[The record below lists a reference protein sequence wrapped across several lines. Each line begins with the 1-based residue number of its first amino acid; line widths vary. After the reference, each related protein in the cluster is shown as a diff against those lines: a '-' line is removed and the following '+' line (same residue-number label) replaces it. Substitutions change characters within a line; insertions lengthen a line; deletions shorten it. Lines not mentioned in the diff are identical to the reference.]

1 MVLMVQ
7 MLSMGPIA
15 EGRGARVS
23 GHDLPTVA
31 DFIGP
36 RKPCCRPAFSTEE
49 FATARLLLGPMA
61 RIVAGRTSL
70 LAGARFPTTARKE
83 REGADVEVKI
93 GITDSPRELVFSSA
107 QTPAE
112 VEELVNA
119 ALGAGAHVLSLTD
132 EKGRRFVVNAA
143 KIAYV
148 EIGVADSRRVGF
160 GIGSSAAKSG

>member
-7 MLSMGPIA
+7 MLSMQRMA

-23 GHDLPTVA
+23 GHDLPTAVG
-31 DFIGP
+31 FT
-36 RKPCCRPAFSTEE
+36 RSTE
-49 FATARLLLGPMA
+49 ALLPTGFQHA
-61 RIVAGRTSL
+61 IAASTSL
-70 LAGARFPTTARKE
+70 LLEKGFQTTTRTE

-93 GITDSPRELVFSSA
+93 GITDSPRELAFSSA
-107 QTPAE
+107 QTPGE

-119 ALGAGAHVLSLTD
+119 ALGAGSNVLSLTD

-160 GIGSSAAKSG
+160 GIGSGAARNG

>member
-1 MVLMVQ
+1 L
-7 MLSMGPIA
+7 
-15 EGRGARVS
+15 
-23 GHDLPTVA
+23 LPTGFQHA
-31 DFIGP
+31 
-36 RKPCCRPAFSTEE
+36 
-49 FATARLLLGPMA
+49 
-61 RIVAGRTSL
+61 AGLSTSL
-70 LAGARFPTTARKE
+70 LAGERFATTTRTA

-119 ALGAGAHVLSLTD
+119 ALGASSNVLSLTD

-148 EIGVADSRRVGF
+148 EIGVADARRVGF
-160 GIGSSAAKSG
+160 GLGSGAARNG